1 MSLDCGG
8 EWSTWRDPMAAHVEE
23 SNSTQK
29 GLLAK
34 PTSNQ
39 EPSAEA
45 TVLPNEPHAVLV
57 ISCPTDLN
65 NPF

>member
-1 MSLDCGG
+1 
-8 EWSTWRDPMAAHVEE
+8 MAAHVEE

-45 TVLPNEPHAVLV
+45 TVLPNEPHAVPV